1 MSRRLR
7 LLLGVDGGQSA
18 TVAAVA
24 DEKGRILGEGEAGPC
39 NHTRAKGGARKFER
53 ALRGSIQAA
62 WRKAG
67 LQGAP
72 QFAAACLGFSGGAA
86 DKRELVHQIV
96 RARKIYVTTD
106 AEIALAGATG
116 GEPGIVVIAGTG
128 SIAYGRNRAG
138 DTARAGGWGYL
149 FGDEGGAFDIVR
161 QALRAV
167 LLSHE
172 GRSVPTRLTEVLL
185 ETTGAATVDELLH
198 LFYTADWP
206 RDRIA
211 ALAPLV
217 DQAAEQG
224 DAAAR
229 RILSNAGA
237 SLAELALGLRR
248 RLFPGRRQVLITYT
262 GGVFESKVVRRAIE
276 RRVPCEPARFTPV
289 QGAVL
294 ISQRLLRE

>member
-1 MSRRLR
+1 MSGRPR

-18 TVAAVA
+18 TLAAVA
-24 DEKGRILGEGEAGPC
+24 DEEGRILGEGEAGPC

-53 ALRGSIQAA
+53 ALRGSILAA
-62 WRKAG
+62 WRRAG
-67 LQGAP
+67 LNGDP
-72 QFAAACLGFSGGAA
+72 EFAAACLGFSGGAA
-86 DKRELVHQIV
+86 DKRELARQIV
-96 RARKIYVTTD
+96 QARKLYVTSD
-106 AEIALAGATG
+106 AAIALAGATG

-149 FGDEGGAFDIVR
+149 FGDEGSAFDIVR

-167 LLSHE
+167 LLSEE
-172 GRSVPTRLTEVLL
+172 GRGMSTSLRAALL
-185 ETTGAATVDELLH
+185 RSTGAATVDELLH

-217 DQAAEQG
+217 DQAAAQG
-224 DAAAR
+224 DLAAQ
-229 RILSNAGA
+229 RILRNAGA
-237 SLAELALGLRR
+237 SLAELALDLRR
-248 RLFPGRRQVLITYT
+248 VLFRSKRHVLITYT
-262 GGVFESKVVRRAIE
+262 GGVFRSKAVQRAFV
-276 RRVPCEPARFTPV
+276 RRVPCEPARLPPV

-294 ISQRLLRE
+294 IARQLLQS

>member
-24 DEKGRILGEGEAGPC
+24 DEKGQILGEGEAGPC
-39 NHTRAKGGARKFER
+39 NHTRAKGGVRKFER

-62 WRKAG
+62 WRRAR

-86 DKRELVHQIV
+86 DKRELVHPIV

-138 DTARAGGWGYL
+138 ETARAGGWGYL

-167 LLSHE
+167 LLSEE
-172 GRSVPTRLTEVLL
+172 GRGVQTRLTEALL

-217 DQAAEQG
+217 DRAAEQG

-248 RLFPGRRQVLITYT
+248 RLFAGRGHVLITYA
-262 GGVFESKVVRRAIE
+262 GGVFESRSVRRAFE
-276 RRVPCEPARFTPV
+276 RRVPCEPARLTPV

-294 ISQRLLRE
+294 ISQRLLRV